1 MTIEPETL
9 DSRTQGLDSS
19 ITPSRTQVITVTSG
33 KGGVGKTNVV
43 ANTAIAL
50 AQTGK
55 RVLVLDADLG
65 LGNIDILLGLTP
77 KYTLEHVLNKVCRL
91 EDIALTGPS
100 GIVVLP
106 ASTGISQLTTLTDVQ
121 QLILQEELERLASS
135 MDVLL
140 IDTGAGISSTVTYFA
155 AAAQSIVIVVSPEP
169 TSLTDAYALMKVL
182 LRQYRERRFHVL
194 VNMVKSPKDA
204 ARVYRKLELAV
215 SRFLHISLDYL
226 GAIPLD
232 DYVPLAVTQQRAVIE
247 QFPNAP
253 ASRAFRELTE
263 AVARLTPPALPKG
276 TVQFLWQQLLRTH

>member
-1 MTIEPETL
+1 
-9 DSRTQGLDSS
+9 
-19 ITPSRTQVITVTSG
+19 
-33 KGGVGKTNVV
+33 V

-77 KYTLEHVLNKVCRL
+77 KYTLEHVLAKSCRL
-91 EDIALTGPS
+91 EDIALTGPN

-106 ASTGISQLTTLTDVQ
+106 ASTGISQLTTLTEAQ
-121 QLILQEELERLASS
+121 QVILQEELERLAST

-182 LRQYRERRFHVL
+182 LRQYRERRFYVL
-194 VNMVKSPKDA
+194 VNMVKSPRDA
-204 ARVYRKLELAV
+204 ARVYRKL
-215 SRFLHISLDYL
+215 
-226 GAIPLD
+226 
-232 DYVPLAVTQQRAVIE
+232 AVTQQRAVLDLY
-247 QFPNAP
+247 PNAP
-253 ASRAFRELTE
+253 ASRAFRELTD
-263 AVARLTPPALPKG
+263 AVGQLTPPALPKG

>member
-1 MTIEPETL
+1 MQPGIL
-9 DSRTQGLDSS
+9 DQSAKKPDDS
-19 ITPSRTQVITVTSG
+19 ITASRTQVITVTSG

-65 LGNIDILLGLTP
+65 LGNIDILLTP
-77 KYTLEHVLNKVCRL
+77 KYTLEHVLAKTCRL
-91 EDIALTGPS
+91 EDIALKGPQ

-106 ASTGISQLTTLTDVQ
+106 ASTGISQLTTLTEAQ
-121 QLILQEELERLASS
+121 QLILQEELERFAST

-194 VNMVKSPKDA
+194 VNMVKSSKDA

-232 DYVPLAVTQQRAVIE
+232 DYVPLAVTQQRAVIDL
-247 QFPNAP
+247 FPNAP
-253 ASRAFRELTE
+253 ASRAFQELTE
-263 AVARLTPPALPKG
+263 AVAQLTPPALPKG

>member
-1 MTIEPETL
+1 MQPGILDPQAKEPD
-9 DSRTQGLDSS
+9 DS
-19 ITPSRTQVITVTSG
+19 IMASRTQVITVTSG

-77 KYTLEHVLNKVCRL
+77 KYTLEHVLAKACRL
-91 EDIALTGPS
+91 EDIALTGPN

-106 ASTGISQLTTLTDVQ
+106 ASTGISQLTTLTETQ
-121 QLILQEELERLASS
+121 QVILQEELERLAST

-194 VNMVKSPKDA
+194 VNMVKSP
-204 ARVYRKLELAV
+204 ARC
-215 SRFLHISLDYL
+215 
-226 GAIPLD
+226 GACLSQ
-232 DYVPLAVTQQRAVIE
+232 AGNWR
-247 QFPNAP
+247 
-253 ASRAFRELTE
+253 
-263 AVARLTPPALPKG
+263 
-276 TVQFLWQQLLRTH
+276 

>member
-1 MTIEPETL
+1 MQPGIL
-9 DSRTQGLDSS
+9 DQPAKQPNEHSAA
-19 ITPSRTQVITVTSG
+19 SRTQVITVTSG

-77 KYTLEHVLNKVCRL
+77 KYTLEHVLDKTCRL
-91 EDIALTGPS
+91 DDIALKGPK

-106 ASTGISQLTTLTDVQ
+106 ASTGISQLTAMTETQ
-121 QLILQEELERLASS
+121 QLILQEELERFAST

-194 VNMVKSPKDA
+194 VNMVKSSKDA
-204 ARVYRKLELAV
+204 GRVYRKLELAV

-232 DYVPLAVTQQRAVIE
+232 DYVPLAVTQQRAVIDL
-247 QFPNAP
+247 FPNAP
-253 ASRAFRELTE
+253 ASRAFHELTE
-263 AVARLTPPALPKG
+263 AIAQLTPPALPKG

>member
-1 MTIEPETL
+1 
-9 DSRTQGLDSS
+9 
-19 ITPSRTQVITVTSG
+19 TVTSG
-33 KGGVGKTNVV
+33 KGGVGQTNVV

-77 KYTLEHVLNKVCRL
+77 KYTLEHVLAGTCRL
-91 EDIALTGPS
+91 EEIALTGPK

-106 ASTGISQLTTLTDVQ
+106 ASTGISQLTTLTESQ
-121 QLILQEELERLASS
+121 QVILQEELERLASR

-155 AAAQSIVIVVSPEP
+155 AAAQSIVVVVSPEP

-182 LRQYRERRFHVL
+182 LRQYRERRFYVL
-194 VNMVKSPKDA
+194 VNMAKSPKDA
-204 ARVYRKLELAV
+204 ARVFRKLELAV
-215 SRFLHISLDYL
+215 SRFLHISVHYL
-226 GAIPLD
+226 GAIPSD
-232 DYVPLAVTQQRAVIE
+232 DYVPMAVSQQRAVID
-247 QFPNAP
+247 QYPHAP
-253 ASRAFRELTE
+253 ASRAFRDLTE